1 MSAPFSP
8 GPSTPA
14 GASHALTAARGTLS
28 PGIIDG
34 APPVSTQVSTQA
46 LLMMWLSPGF
56 PVGAYAYSH
65 GLEWAAESGLVT
77 DRTSLESW
85 LACLLSHGSVR
96 NDLILIAESWR
107 AAASPF
113 DAARVANANA
123 LALALQPSPER
134 RLEQTAQGRA
144 FLDAVRAAFPCP
156 AIAHLDAL
164 RLDEIAYCVA
174 LGVAGAGH
182 AIAMHDLLPA
192 VALAFCQAQVS
203 AAIRL
208 GITGQTDGQRILAA
222 LQPAIQATAATAA
235 RLGPDDVGSAV
246 WSADLASLLH
256 ETQYTRLFRT

>member
-1 MSAPFSP
+1 MSDPFSP
-8 GPSTPA
+8 GPSMPA
-14 GASHALTAARGTLS
+14 GATHALTPAATALS
-28 PGIIDG
+28 AAADG
-34 APPVSTQVSTQA
+34 APPASPHA

-65 GLEWAAESGLVT
+65 GLEWAAESGLVK
-77 DRTSLESW
+77 DRSGLESW
-85 LACLLSHGSVR
+85 LSCLLSHGSIR
-96 NDLILIAESWR
+96 NDLILVAESWR
-107 AAASPF
+107 AASITF
-113 DAARVANANA
+113 DAARVAKANE

-164 RLDEIAYCVA
+164 SLDEVAYSVV
-174 LGVAGAGH
+174 LGVAAAGH
-182 AIAMHDLLPA
+182 AIPLPDLLPA

-222 LQPAIQATAATAA
+222 LQPAIQATAATAT
-235 RLGPDDVGSAV
+235 RLGPDDIGSAV